1 VSVIFLTDFADEAVV
16 LPLALVIALVLGLTG
31 WARGTTVWL
40 IAVAGTLGTML
51 ALKILFGACGPAQFG
66 GVISS
71 PSGHT
76 AAAAI
81 LYGGLLGLLVRRCG
95 GGIGLALLP
104 APVVVVLIGV
114 SRVELGA
121 HTVPEVVIGAVV
133 GLAGVLGVLVLAGP
147 PPRRVWPSRLLGPAL
162 FVMVLL
168 HGYHLQAE
176 EQIRR
181 QSARFVWLTAACAD
195 FRHL

>member
-1 VSVIFLTDFADEAVV
+1 VIFLTDFADQAVV

-31 WARGTTVWL
+31 WARGAAVWL
-40 IAVAGTLGTML
+40 VAVIGTLGTMTL
-51 ALKILFGACGPAQFG
+51 LKILFGACGPAEFG

-95 GGIGLALLP
+95 GGIGPALLP
-104 APVVVVLIGV
+104 APVVVGLIGV
-114 SRVELGA
+114 SRLELGA
-121 HTVPEVVIGAVV
+121 HTLPEVVIGAVV
-133 GLAGVLGVLVLAGP
+133 GLAGVLGVLFCSGP

-162 FVMVLL
+162 FVMLLL
-168 HGYHLQAE
+168 HGYHLRAE
-176 EQIRR
+176 EQIR
-181 QSARFVWLTAACAD
+181 QSGRFAWLTAVCAD